1 MQLNRAHNVNGDG
14 VLYHTL
20 ARATRV
26 SRDLRICSADKTPP
40 FRDHCRCYAWVS
52 NRAVGDS
59 TLSVNAQ
66 GPREALPIHCH
77 EHAPWKAYSRLRP
90 VHMVVAQLNMGG
102 GGL

>member
-26 SRDLRICSADKTPP
+26 SRDLRICIADKTPP

-59 TLSVNAQ
+59 TLSVLHL
-66 GPREALPIHCH
+66 RFD
-77 EHAPWKAYSRLRP
+77 SRFRDRSAANLWRVLSP
-90 VHMVVAQLNMGG
+90 VLASQPLFLGSLDRSVQR
-102 GGL
+102 

>member
-1 MQLNRAHNVNGDG
+1 VQLNRAHNVNGDG

-59 TLSVNAQ
+59 TLSVFT
-66 GPREALPIHCH
+66 PRVRTLCDKPLVL
-77 EHAPWKAYSRLRP
+77 SRPTRFT
-90 VHMVVAQLNMGG
+90 AWRQYGRG
-102 GGL
+102 AA